1 MLICF
6 LHSTASREVMYMQTI
21 EQRLDQVRALL
32 ADKDFLTGK
41 GLSNEVNIRIFPYN
55 PKDEMAVRHFMEQI
69 LSDTT
74 MPCRIIHRDLYQI
87 FLEICE
93 DIGILDAIP
102 EMEAEDG
109 SSYLLE
115 QIHDAIGDSEF
126 VAKIDYPDHAQG
138 DVVLLSGVG
147 EVFPFMRIHAL
158 LEALQPCFT
167 GIPIVVLYPGDY
179 DGHHVK
185 LFGKLPPNDYYRAF
199 SIV

>member
-1 MLICF
+1 
-6 LHSTASREVMYMQTI
+6 MQTI
-21 EQRLDQVRALL
+21 EERLDRVRELFG
-32 ADKDFLTGK
+32 DRDFLLGK
-41 GLSNEVNIRIFPYN
+41 GLSNEVNIRIFPYD
-55 PKDEMAVRHFMEQI
+55 PKDEMAVRYFIEQI
-69 LSDTT
+69 VTDTSL
-74 MPCRIIHRDLYQI
+74 PCRIIHRDLYKV
-87 FLEICE
+87 FLEICD

-109 SSYLLE
+109 SAYLLE

-158 LEALQPCFT
+158 LEALQPHFT
-167 GIPIVVLYPGDY
+167 GVPIVVLYPGDY